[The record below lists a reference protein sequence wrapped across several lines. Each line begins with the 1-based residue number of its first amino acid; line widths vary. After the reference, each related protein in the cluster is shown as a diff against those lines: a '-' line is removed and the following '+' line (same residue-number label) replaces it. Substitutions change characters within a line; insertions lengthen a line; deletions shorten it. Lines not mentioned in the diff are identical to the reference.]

1 MKIVQPDIIKNLERA
16 FGNIVM
22 DMRTP
27 MGPGITVSRPK
38 ENEETIGP
46 TDQQRYR
53 SGVGMLLY
61 LVKLSRPDVSNAVR
75 ELSKVMDGA
84 TSDHVEMLH
93 RGIKFVLITR
103 ERGVL
108 NNPNLERGVH
118 AFVDSGY
125 AGDSDNRRSI
135 TGYIIYFCGVAIAWK
150 SKQQHCV
157 TLSSSEAEYY
167 AISEVSMELKSL
179 KMILDFLEIDLGGLM
194 RVYVDNI
201 GAFIWP
207 TMQQVER
214 EQSILT
220 QDNILSGS

>member
-1 MKIVQPDIIKNLERA
+1 LTPQLKFDIRRVGPLKEYVGCSVVTLPDGSMKIVQPDIIKNLERA

-22 DMRTP
+22 DMRNFRTP

-38 ENEETIGP
+38 ENDETIGP
-46 TDQQRYR
+46 TDQQKYR

-93 RGIKFVLITR
+93 RVIKFVLITR

-108 NNPNLERGVH
+108 INPNLEREVH
-118 AFVDSGY
+118 AFVDSDY

-135 TGYIIYFCGVAIAWK
+135 TGYTYTSA
-150 SKQQHCV
+150 
-157 TLSSSEAEYY
+157 
-167 AISEVSMELKSL
+167 VS
-179 KMILDFLEIDLGGLM
+179 
-194 RVYVDNI
+194 
-201 GAFIWP
+201 
-207 TMQQVER
+207 Q
-214 EQSILT
+214 
-220 QDNILSGS
+220 